1 MYRLI
6 SATQVVAAL
15 LAIFAVCS
23 PVVAEPLIVD
33 VWPGKTPGDAG
44 IAGQESTR
52 TYESAIIAGP
62 TKLITNVTRPTL
74 TVYRPA
80 KEKNAGTAM
89 IICPGGGYHD
99 LFWELEGEEVA
110 AWLNSLGMTGIILKY
125 RVPRRPADVKGEPPL
140 GPQLDAQ
147 RAVSL
152 VRSRAAEWGIDPKRI
167 GMIGFSAGGHLALA
181 TATGF
186 EKRTYEPIDVV
197 DEVSCR
203 PDFAVLCY
211 SGYLK
216 AKEKDA
222 TSAGIH
228 VPAGTPP
235 ILLAHSSDD
244 TISDAEHSVFMYLAL
259 KRAGVP
265 AELHVFASGNHD
277 FGVRQNEKLPSA
289 WTQLCVRWLASLG
302 LLSTNASLTSKA
314 GAPTATVSKPA
325 DASPAAAQ
333 PADDIRELKLKQWAP
348 KPMLVV
354 KQTSVER
361 PKSPAIDVH
370 NHLGAG
376 KQFLTPDRVGRYLQ
390 EMNEA
395 GVATVVNLDGGWGEQ
410 LKETLS
416 VLDEAHPGRFLTFAQ
431 INFDG
436 IDDDGWTE
444 RETAQLEKSFQAG
457 AKGLKFHKSLGL
469 GYRYKDGR
477 LMPADDPK
485 LAPIFETC
493 ERFRRPVMIHTG
505 DPAAFFTPLD
515 RFNERWHELNEH
527 PNWLF
532 FGDRFPPREELLKQF
547 ANVVA
552 AHPNTTFI
560 GAHFGNNAEDLATVG
575 RWLDAYPNLY
585 VDIDARISELG
596 RQPYTARRFLIKYRD
611 RVLFGTDT
619 TPRREAYRTYYRF
632 LETDDEY
639 FDCAA
644 SHHLQGFWM
653 IYGISLPDEVLES
666 VYRTN
671 AERVL
676 LRVPKTAASG
686 DDPAKAVESRR

>member
-1 MYRLI
+1 MHRLVAF
-6 SATQVVAAL
+6 SQVVVIIL
-15 LAIFAVCS
+15 AVCA
-23 PVVAEPLIVD
+23 PALAEPLVVD
-33 VWPGKTPGDAG
+33 VWPGKTPADAG

-52 TYESAIIAGP
+52 TYESAIIEGP

-80 KEKNAGTAM
+80 KEKNTGTAM

-125 RVPRRPADVKGEPPL
+125 RVPRRPGDIKGEPPL

-152 VRSRAAEWGIDPKRI
+152 ARSRAAEWGIEPQRI

-181 TATGF
+181 TATRF
-186 EKRTYEPIDVV
+186 EKRAYEPLDAV

-216 AKEKDA
+216 AKDKDA
-222 TSAGIH
+222 TSAGIQ

-265 AELHVFASGNHD
+265 TELHIFASGNHD

-289 WTQLCVRWLASLG
+289 WTTLCTRWLRSLKFLPASPAA
-302 LLSTNASLTSKA
+302 TASA
-314 GAPTATVSKPA
+314 AASKPL
-325 DASPAAAQ
+325 DASPAPA
-333 PADDIRELKLKQWAP
+333 ADDIRELKLKQWAP

-354 KQTSVER
+354 KQTTVER
-361 PKSPAIDVH
+361 PKFPAIDVH

-416 VLDEAHPGRFLTFAQ
+416 ALDNAHPGRFLTFAQ

-436 IDDDGWTE
+436 IDDDGWTD
-444 RETAQLEKSFQAG
+444 RETAELEKSFQAG

-469 GYRYKDGR
+469 GYRYKNGR
-477 LMPADDPK
+477 LMPVDDPK
-485 LAPIFETC
+485 LAPIFEAC
-493 ERFRRPVMIHTG
+493 AKHQRPVIIHTA

-532 FGDRFPPREELLKQF
+532 FGDRFPAREELLKQF
-547 ANVVA
+547 TSAVA

-575 RWLDAYPNLY
+575 KWLDAYPNLY
-585 VDIDARISELG
+585 IDIDARISELG

-653 IYGISLPDEVLES
+653 IFGISLPDDVLES

-676 LRVPKTAASG
+676 LGVPKTAASG
-686 DDPAKAVESRR
+686 DEPAQPALR